1 MAKLTVS
8 QGIEIVD
15 GAYEATLLGV
25 EQCQPTDKS
34 PNQKPWLKWTF
45 SVFDGAEEKEMTAAS
60 SCALGPKA
68 KARGWIEALVG
79 RRLEPGEEID
89 TDTLAPKDCQLIIKN
104 DPETQFA
111 KVQDVLPPRPRRQVT
126 KAVAQAASDGV
137 TV

>member
-8 QGIEIVD
+8 QGIDITD

-25 EQCQPTDKS
+25 ELCEPTEKS
-34 PNQKPWLKWTF
+34 PNTKRWLKWTF
-45 SVFDGAEEKEMTAAS
+45 SAYDGAEEKEITAAS

-68 KARGWIEALVG
+68 KARGWVEALVQ

-89 TDTLAPKDCQLIIKN
+89 TDTLSPKDCLLVIKN
-104 DPETQFA
+104 DPDTQFA
-111 KVQDVLPPRPRRQVT
+111 RVQDVMPPRPRRQ
-126 KAVAQAASDGV
+126 ASKPAPQPANGV

>member
-1 MAKLTVS
+1 MAKLMVS
-8 QGIEIVD
+8 QGIDITD
-15 GAYEATLLGV
+15 GAYEATLLGI
-25 EQCQPTDKS
+25 ELCQPTEKS

-45 SVFDGAEEKEMTAAS
+45 SVYDGAEEKEMTAVS

-68 KARGWIEALVG
+68 KARGWVEALVG

-89 TDTLAPKDCQLIIKN
+89 TDTLSPKDCLLVIKN

-111 KVQDVLPPRPRRQVT
+111 RVQDVMPPRPRRQAPKPVPPP
-126 KAVAQAASDGV
+126 SHGV